1 MNNIRTAKE
10 AKRKRVEK
18 LMQDCEK
25 SVIDSIIRPFGL
37 NASIFRDVEGGNLP
51 TIHNADKGI
60 FPNDS
65 YRANYQLFSKTSTR
79 DYDDKDAKGVLH
91 KQVNTKL
98 DRGDTV
104 YGGYSDERLVKG
116 QVDID
121 HVIPLKEISRDK
133 ELHLF
138 FTEDDR
144 RKLANAETNL
154 VPTSQTVNRSKNAK
168 NAHSFAV
175 SERGKELGLDVSK
188 ANELNTKARAAYEEE
203 KNKKIATDLATDIGL
218 ASLHLGVRQ
227 ALGEVLIHTT
237 RASFIEVKDAY
248 KNGVITELSPSV
260 TLALQER
267 GIRVSKAA
275 MQSLKPALDTGLQG
289 AIAGAISEFVTW
301 LINNFITTAAN
312 LVRIIREGFLKLV
325 NAIKLLM
332 FPPKGM
338 STEDSVREATK
349 IVAGVLGLALG
360 VAAEEALK
368 AALMQVPIIN
378 IAAAEIAA
386 LSAGI
391 LTGICLAVTAYLI
404 DRFFDEMDM
413 PFESESLDRLANE
426 VHFKESF
433 LLSSIKVSEIYLEA
447 SFNLS
452 LSNNQ
457 LVEARADIFRAKDQ
471 YTKMKTDMSKRHDKR
486 ISIISRER
494 PKTIDKI

>member
-1 MNNIRTAKE
+1 MNTIRTEKE
-10 AKRKRVEK
+10 VKRKRIEK

-37 NASIFRDVEGGNLP
+37 NAAIFHDVEGGNLP
-51 TIHNADKGI
+51 TVHNAEKGI
-60 FPNDS
+60 FPNDT
-65 YRANYQLFSKTSTR
+65 YRANYELFSKTSTR
-79 DYDDKDAKGVLH
+79 EYDDKDAKGVLH

-98 DRGDTV
+98 DQGESV
-104 YGGYSDERLVKG
+104 HSGYSDEPLVKG
-116 QVDID
+116 HVDID
-121 HVIPLKEISRDK
+121 HVISLKEISKDK

-144 RKLANAETNL
+144 KKLANAETNL
-154 VPTSQTVNRSKNAK
+154 VPTSQSVNRSKNAK
-168 NAHSFAV
+168 NAQSFAE
-175 SERGKELGLDVSK
+175 SERGKELGVDVNKAKELDR
-188 ANELNTKARAAYEEE
+188 EARTAYETE
-203 KNKKIATDLATDIGL
+203 KAKEIVSVLATDVGL

-275 MQSLKPALDTGLQG
+275 MRSLKPALDSGLQG

-301 LINNFITTAAN
+301 LINNFMTTAAN

-349 IVAGVLGLALG
+349 IVAGVIGLALG

-368 AALMQVPIIN
+368 AALLQVPIIN
-378 IAAAEIAA
+378 TAAAEIAA

-413 PFESESLDRLANE
+413 PFETQSLDRLANE
-426 VHFKESF
+426 VHLKELF
-433 LLSSIKVSEIYLEA
+433 IQSSIRVSEIYREA

-452 LSNNQ
+452 LSYDD
-457 LVEARADIFRAKDQ
+457 LIEARAHISRANDQ
-471 YTKMKTDMSKRHDKR
+471 YTVINADMSKRHEKR
-486 ISIISRER
+486 VSIISRET
-494 PKTIDKI
+494 PKR